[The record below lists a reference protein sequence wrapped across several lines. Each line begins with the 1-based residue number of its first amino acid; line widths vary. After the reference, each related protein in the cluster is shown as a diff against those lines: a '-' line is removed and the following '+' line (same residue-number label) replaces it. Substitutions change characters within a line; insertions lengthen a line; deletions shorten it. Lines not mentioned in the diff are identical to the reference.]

1 MRIHD
6 YISGSSKSYAAGRR
20 KTKEQTAKEQREEA
34 KREESIARAAWVMAH
49 MGDEINKMRKREDNG
64 R

>member
-6 YISGSSKSYAAGRR
+6 YIAGSSKTYSVGKR
-20 KTKEQTAKEQREEA
+20 KTKEQTAREQREEA
-34 KREESIARAAWVMAH
+34 KREEAIARAAWVMAH
-49 MGDEINKMRKREDNG
+49 MGEQIDKMRKREDNG

>member
-6 YISGSSKSYAAGRR
+6 YISGSSKSYSAGRR
-20 KTKEQTAKEQREEA
+20 KTKEQAAREQREEA
-34 KREESIARAAWVMAH
+34 KREEALAQAAWVMAH
-49 MGDEINKMRKREDNG
+49 MGEQIDKMRKREDDG

>member
-34 KREESIARAAWVMAH
+34 KREESSGIMPSEV
-49 MGDEINKMRKREDNG
+49 ENQSEDAQ
-64 R
+64 

>member
-1 MRIHD
+1 MRAIVRIHD

-34 KREESIARAAWVMAH
+34 KREESSGIMPSEV
-49 MGDEINKMRKREDNG
+49 ENQSEDAQ
-64 R
+64 

>member
-34 KREESIARAAWVMAH
+34 KREESIDRAAWVMTH
-49 MGDEINKMRKREDNG
+49 MGEQIDKMRKRENDG